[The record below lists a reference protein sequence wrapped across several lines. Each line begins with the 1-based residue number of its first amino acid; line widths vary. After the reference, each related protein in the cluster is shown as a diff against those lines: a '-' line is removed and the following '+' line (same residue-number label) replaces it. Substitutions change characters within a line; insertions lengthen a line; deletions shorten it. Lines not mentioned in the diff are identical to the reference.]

1 MAGNLSSAFCGFSN
15 LDGILKGLEEAD
27 APSHKPQALKRR
39 KISNAKAK
47 AAPKANAKAAPG
59 GKAKAKAKAAAK
71 AKAMTV
77 PAEAKAKAMAVP
89 AMAAPAVEPLDVVFH
104 RSRKGFDSVHPKE
117 GALSTSR
124 KCVLCRGYKT
134 GKAKAKA
141 EGKSAQECKEAAQEA
156 YQEAAQ
162 KWDRDAFD
170 ELFS

>member
-1 MAGNLSSAFCGFSN
+1 MVGNLSSAFCGFSN

-59 GKAKAKAKAAAK
+59 GKAKAKAAAQAK
-71 AKAMTV
+71 AKAMAV

-104 RSRKGFDSVHPKE
+104 RSRKGFDRIRKE
-117 GALSTSR
+117 GALSMSR
-124 KCVLCRGYKT
+124 KCVLCRCYKT

>member
-1 MAGNLSSAFCGFSN
+1 VVGNLSSAFCGFSN

-71 AKAMTV
+71 AKAM
-77 PAEAKAKAMAVP
+77 AVP

-104 RSRKGFDSVHPKE
+104 RSRKGFDRIRKE
-117 GALSTSR
+117 GALSMSR
-124 KCVLCRGYKT
+124 KCVLCRCYKT

>member
-47 AAPKANAKAAPG
+47 AAPKANAKAAPA
-59 GKAKAKAKAAAK
+59 GKAKAKAKAA
-71 AKAMTV
+71 
-77 PAEAKAKAMAVP
+77 AKAKAMAVP

-104 RSRKGFDSVHPKE
+104 RSRKGFDRIRKE
-117 GALSTSR
+117 GALSMSR
-124 KCVLCRGYKT
+124 KCVLCRCYKT

-162 KWDRDAFD
+162 KWDLDALD

>member
-1 MAGNLSSAFCGFSN
+1 VVGNLSSAFCGFSN

-71 AKAMTV
+71 AKAM
-77 PAEAKAKAMAVP
+77 AVP

-104 RSRKGFDSVHPKE
+104 RSRKGFDRMSPHL
-117 GALSTSR
+117 GALSMSR
-124 KCVLCRGYKT
+124 KCVLCRCYKT

>member
-1 MAGNLSSAFCGFSN
+1 VAGNLSSAFCGFSN

-71 AKAMTV
+71 AKAM
-77 PAEAKAKAMAVP
+77 AVP

-104 RSRKGFDSVHPKE
+104 RSRKGFDRIRKE
-117 GALSTSR
+117 GALSMSR
-124 KCVLCRGYKT
+124 KCVLCRCYKT

>member
-71 AKAMTV
+71 AKAM
-77 PAEAKAKAMAVP
+77 AVP
-89 AMAAPAVEPLDVVFH
+89 AMAAPAVEPLAVVFH
-104 RSRKGFDSVHPKE
+104 RSQKGFDSVHPKQ
-117 GALSTSR
+117 GALSRSR
-124 KCVLCRGYKT
+124 KCVTSRAYCI

-141 EGKSAQECKEAAQEA
+141 DGKSAAECKEAAQKA
-156 YQEAAQ
+156 YQDAAQ
-162 KWDRDAFD
+162 KWDQ
-170 ELFS
+170 EHCSQLGV

>member
-59 GKAKAKAKAAAK
+59 GKAKAKAAAQAK
-71 AKAMTV
+71 AKAMAV

-89 AMAAPAVEPLDVVFH
+89 AMAAPAVEPLAVAASGDCVA
-104 RSRKGFDSVHPKE
+104 PKK
-117 GALSTSR
+117 GALNMSR
-124 KCVLCRGYKT
+124 KCVLSRAYCI
-134 GKAKAKA
+134 GKAEAKA
-141 EGKSAQECKEAAQEA
+141 EGKSAAERKEAAQIA

-162 KWDRDAFD
+162 KWDRDALD

>member
-59 GKAKAKAKAAAK
+59 GKAKAKAAAQAK
-71 AKAMTV
+71 AKAMAV

-89 AMAAPAVEPLDVVFH
+89 AMAAPAVEPLAVVFH
-104 RSRKGFDSVHPKE
+104 RSQKGFDSVHPKQ
-117 GALSTSR
+117 GALSKSR
-124 KCVLCRGYKT
+124 KCVTSRAYCI

-141 EGKSAQECKEAAQEA
+141 DGKSAAECKEAAQKA
-156 YQEAAQ
+156 YQDAAQ
-162 KWDRDAFD
+162 KWDQ
-170 ELFS
+170 EHCSQLGV

>member
-71 AKAMTV
+71 AKAM
-77 PAEAKAKAMAVP
+77 AVP

-104 RSRKGFDSVHPKE
+104 RSQKGFDSVHPKQ
-117 GALSTSR
+117 GALSRSR
-124 KCVLCRGYKT
+124 KCVTSRAYCI

-141 EGKSAQECKEAAQEA
+141 DGKSAAECKEAAQKA
-156 YQEAAQ
+156 YQDAAQ
-162 KWDRDAFD
+162 KWDQ
-170 ELFS
+170 EHCSQLGV

>member
-1 MAGNLSSAFCGFSN
+1 
-15 LDGILKGLEEAD
+15 
-27 APSHKPQALKRR
+27 
-39 KISNAKAK
+39 
-47 AAPKANAKAAPG
+47 
-59 GKAKAKAKAAAK
+59 
-71 AKAMTV
+71 
-77 PAEAKAKAMAVP
+77 
-89 AMAAPAVEPLDVVFH
+89 
-104 RSRKGFDSVHPKE
+104 
-117 GALSTSR
+117 LSTSR

>member
-1 MAGNLSSAFCGFSN
+1 VVGNLSSAFCGFSN

-71 AKAMTV
+71 AKAM
-77 PAEAKAKAMAVP
+77 AVP

-104 RSRKGFDSVHPKE
+104 RSRKGFDRIRKE
-117 GALSTSR
+117 GALSMSR
-124 KCVLCRGYKT
+124 KCVLCRCYKT

-162 KWDRDAFD
+162 KWDCDAFD

>member
-1 MAGNLSSAFCGFSN
+1 MVGNLSSAFCGFSN

-71 AKAMTV
+71 AKAM
-77 PAEAKAKAMAVP
+77 AVP

-104 RSRKGFDSVHPKE
+104 RSRKGFDRIRKE
-117 GALSTSR
+117 GALSMSR
-124 KCVLCRGYKT
+124 KCVLCRCYKT

-141 EGKSAQECKEAAQEA
+141 EGKSAEECKEAAQKA
-156 YQEAAQ
+156 YQDAAQ
-162 KWDRDAFD
+162 KWDQ
-170 ELFS
+170 EHCSQLGV

>member
-1 MAGNLSSAFCGFSN
+1 VVGNLSSAFCGFSN

-77 PAEAKAKAMAVP
+77 PAES
-89 AMAAPAVEPLDVVFH
+89 APAVNPWGGVLH
-104 RSRKGFDSVHPKE
+104 RSRKGFDRVSKKR
-117 GALSTSR
+117 GALSMSR
-124 KCVLCRGYKT
+124 KCVLCRAYSI
-134 GKAKAKA
+134 GKAKAKE

>member
-59 GKAKAKAKAAAK
+59 GKAKAKAAAQ
-71 AKAMTV
+71 
-77 PAEAKAKAMAVP
+77 AKAKAMAVP
-89 AMAAPAVEPLDVVFH
+89 AMAAPAVEPLAVVFH
-104 RSRKGFDSVHPKE
+104 RSQKGFDSVHPKQ
-117 GALSTSR
+117 GALSRSR
-124 KCVLCRGYKT
+124 KCVTSRAYCI

-141 EGKSAQECKEAAQEA
+141 DGKSAAECKEAAQKA
-156 YQEAAQ
+156 YQDAAQ
-162 KWDRDAFD
+162 KWDQ
-170 ELFS
+170 EHCSQLGV

>member
-1 MAGNLSSAFCGFSN
+1 MVGNLSSAFCGFSN

-71 AKAMTV
+71 AKAM
-77 PAEAKAKAMAVP
+77 AVP

-104 RSRKGFDSVHPKE
+104 RSRKGFDRIRKE
-117 GALSTSR
+117 GALSMSR
-124 KCVLCRGYKT
+124 KCVLCRCYKT

>member
-1 MAGNLSSAFCGFSN
+1 MVGNLSSAFCGFSN
-15 LDGILKGLEEAD
+15 LDGILEGLEEAD

-71 AKAMTV
+71 AKAM
-77 PAEAKAKAMAVP
+77 AVP
-89 AMAAPAVEPLDVVFH
+89 AMAAPAIEPLDVVFH
-104 RSRKGFDSVHPKE
+104 RSRKGFDRIRKE
-117 GALSTSR
+117 GAVSMSR
-124 KCVLCRGYKT
+124 KCVLCRCYKT

-170 ELFS
+170 ELFSW

>member
-27 APSHKPQALKRR
+27 APSYKPQALKRR

-71 AKAMTV
+71 AKAM
-77 PAEAKAKAMAVP
+77 AVP

-104 RSRKGFDSVHPKE
+104 RSRKGFDRIRKE
-117 GALSTSR
+117 GALSMSR
-124 KCVLCRGYKT
+124 KCVLCRCYKT

-162 KWDRDAFD
+162 KWDRDALD